1 MNDLPRLKI
10 VFRDLSVLRRTRF
23 FTVSDSHRGFAE
35 RILARYGV
43 TVESGV
49 GLTLVFRRLPVP
61 VQNTF
66 YSSTQQIAAPRITLK
81 LASASYLETALPD
94 SETHHFVRE
103 LTRAVQMVYA
113 ERDHTTAEQRLIER
127 LIRQVIRQMQTHLV
141 ERETDHQKTVDQ
153 RREIYR
159 QQVFQQQGQLIPA
172 VRQVLV
178 RVSPAEQSKS
188 PPPVIHKS
196 PAAAPPAPIDVN
208 QLTDQVIRAID
219 SRIIAMRERMGR

>member
-10 VFRDLSVLRRTRF
+10 VYRDLSVLRRTRF
-23 FTVSDSHRGFAE
+23 FTVSNSHRGFVE

-43 TVESGV
+43 TAESGV
-49 GLTLVFRRLPVP
+49 GLTLIFRRMPVP
-61 VQNTF
+61 VQTAF

-81 LASASYLETALPD
+81 LASASYLETAMPA

-127 LIRQVIRQMQTHLV
+127 LIQQVIRQVNLIERQT
-141 ERETDHQKTVDQ
+141 DSQKTVEQ

-159 QQVFQQQGQLIPA
+159 RQVFQQQGQFIPA

-178 RVSPAEQSKS
+178 RP
-188 PPPVIHKS
+188 
-196 PAAAPPAPIDVN
+196 AAPPAEPPKSPPAVSHKTPAAPPVPAVDVN